1 MADIAINLDPLD
13 EFRLVATPA
22 SDRLPGMLFLAA
34 LVHGILIIGI
44 TFNAALSDQ
53 FAEAISLE
61 VTIVANPDQ
70 RIDRP
75 DRAEYL
81 AQVSQLGGGNTSDQ
95 VRPSAP
101 EESQSAIDNLGQE
114 QGDAFVDS
122 TDHVIAAD
130 EVLAT
135 QQPQDLKLADSPRDD
150 PQPDSS
156 TALAL
161 QSGTDFTLPLPQEDQ
176 ATLLIHDDDPRQLI
190 VSADTRESKIAGY
203 LDSWKRRIEAVG
215 DEYFPELGDLE
226 GLALTDALHQ
236 TLAGSFMHALLEWT
250 AFALAIFTVA
260 LAFAHFGVHRDV
272 ATPIIGLA
280 LFLAGSVDAFHTLA
294 ATRLIPAVAD
304 NARFIP
310 FTWAISRTFHAVIAI
325 VGVSIFLL
333 GGKRAFRYSPR
344 FLLVTSV
351 AFVLFAYLT
360 IQITAASPQLPVT
373 EFPDSIVKRPYDVP
387 ALILFLIA
395 GVFVY
400 PRFLA
405 QRQSVFA
412 HALLIGVIPEVT
424 TQLHMGF
431 QSQAL

>member
-1 MADIAINLDPLD
+1 MADIAMNLDPLD

-130 EVLAT
+130 EILAT
-135 QQPQDLKLADSPRDD
+135 QQDQDLKLADNPRDD
-150 PQPDSS
+150 PQPDTS

-161 QSGTDFTLPLPQEDQ
+161 RSGTDITLPLPQEDQ
-176 ATLLIHDDDPRQLI
+176 ATLLIHDDNPRQLI
-190 VSADTRESKIAGY
+190 ISADTRESKIAGY

-215 DEYFPELGDLE
+215 DEYFPELGDLN
-226 GLALTDALHQ
+226 GLTGSP
-236 TLAGSFMHALLEWT
+236 TLE
-250 AFALAIFTVA
+250 
-260 LAFAHFGVHRDV
+260 
-272 ATPIIGLA
+272 
-280 LFLAGSVDAFHTLA
+280 
-294 ATRLIPAVAD
+294 
-304 NARFIP
+304 
-310 FTWAISRTFHAVIAI
+310 
-325 VGVSIFLL
+325 VSIYATGELAEVIIRKSSGSAIL
-333 GGKRAFRYSPR
+333 DQAALDILRRASPFDPFPTEVR
-344 FLLVTSV
+344 EDYDSLR
-351 AFVLFAYLT
+351 FAYKWLFGEN
-360 IQITAASPQLPVT
+360 P
-373 EFPDSIVKRPYDVP
+373 VP
-387 ALILFLIA
+387 ATA
-395 GVFVY
+395 SVN
-400 PRFLA
+400 
-405 QRQSVFA
+405 QSS
-412 HALLIGVIPEVT
+412 PT
-424 TQLHMGF
+424 
-431 QSQAL
+431 S